1 MSADGL
7 TRKGRATRARI
18 VDVASELVFL
28 HGVAHTTMDD
38 VRRAAG
44 VSGSQLSHY
53 FADKA
58 ALVRAVV
65 AAQADA
71 TIAQHQAPELGE
83 LDTLEALER
92 WAQLNIERQRDLD
105 CVGGCRLGSLAGE
118 LLAESDDEDTRTCL
132 VDGFERWLSLFRH
145 GLAAMRERGDLR
157 ADADPEELALTLMAA
172 LQGGILLT
180 QAMRSTRPLEAS
192 LNAALERVRTYA
204 G

>member
-1 MSADGL
+1 MSLDGL
-7 TRKGRATRARI
+7 TRKGRATRERI
-18 VDVASELVFL
+18 VDAASELVFL
-28 HGVAHTTMDD
+28 HGVSHTTMED

-58 ALVRAVV
+58 TLVRAIV

-71 TIAQHQAPELGE
+71 TVAQHQAPELGE
-83 LDTLEALER
+83 LDSLDALEL
-92 WAQLNIERQRDLD
+92 WARLNIERQRELN

-145 GLAAMRERGDLR
+145 GLTLMRERGELR
-157 ADADPEELALTLMAA
+157 ADADPEDLALTLIAC

-180 QAMRSTRPLEAS
+180 QTMRDTRPLEAS
-192 LNAALERVRTYA
+192 LLAALDKVRSYVA
-204 G
+204 

>member
-1 MSADGL
+1 VSLDGL
-7 TRKGRATRARI
+7 TRKGRATRERI
-18 VDVASELVFL
+18 VDAASELVFL
-28 HGVAHTTMDD
+28 HGVSHTTMED

-58 ALVRAVV
+58 TLVRAIV

-71 TIAQHQAPELGE
+71 TVAQHQAPELGE
-83 LDTLEALER
+83 LDSLDALEL
-92 WAQLNIERQRDLD
+92 WARLNIERQRELN

-145 GLAAMRERGDLR
+145 GLTLMRERGELR
-157 ADADPEELALTLMAA
+157 ADADPEDLALTLIAC

-180 QAMRSTRPLEAS
+180 QTMRDTRPLEAS
-192 LNAALERVRTYA
+192 LLAALDKVRSYVA
-204 G
+204 